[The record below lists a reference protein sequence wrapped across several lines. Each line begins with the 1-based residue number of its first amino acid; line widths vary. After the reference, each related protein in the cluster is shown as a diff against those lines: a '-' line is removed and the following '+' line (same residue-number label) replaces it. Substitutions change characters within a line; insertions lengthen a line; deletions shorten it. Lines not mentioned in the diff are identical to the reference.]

1 MPDSTFD
8 PTRRR
13 LIGAAAATFL
23 LSVSKLGFAGNSQ
36 VVAIRIWPASSYTR
50 ITLEASDA
58 IKFKQFT
65 ISNPDRLVIDLEGV
79 QLNSVLKD
87 ISSQIADADP
97 YIKTARAGQF
107 SPDTVRLVL
116 ELKTDVKPQAF
127 TLSPVAEYKHRLV
140 VDLYP
145 ASGTQDD
152 PLMAL
157 LDDYNKGKLTEPPPQ
172 VKPKKNDANRP
183 IVVMLDPG
191 HGGEDPGAIGMNGTR
206 EKDIVLR
213 IGKQLKRMIDAERNM
228 KAFMTREED
237 IFIPLGVRVAK
248 ARKLNADLF
257 ISIHADAAPNRSARG
272 SSVFALSEKGASSA
286 FAKTMAQSENSSD
299 LIGGVKIAIQAPGQ
313 ASKTEGKVEGKLIL
327 TSKSD
332 QEVVS
337 ISVKIF
343 EEFTTGRGDDKKTS
357 KYELGIVKITPGFTI
372 KAGETKAVDFSLPFS
387 VLKSSNDELK
397 EKGGAMGAIGKL
409 GAFASNEKSEYF
421 VEADVDVK
429 SAALD
434 PSDKK
439 QIKLV

>member
-8 PTRRR
+8 PIRRR

-23 LSVSKLGFAGNSQ
+23 LSVSKLGFASNSQ

-97 YIKTARAGQF
+97 YIRTARAGQF

-127 TLSPVAEYKHRLV
+127 TLNPVAEYKHRLV
-140 VDLYP
+140 IDLYP
-145 ASGTQDD
+145 SSGAQDD

-172 VKPKKNDANRP
+172 VKPKKNDSNRP

-299 LIGGVKIAIQAPGQ
+299 LIGGVKIA
-313 ASKTEGKVEGKLIL
+313 SKDKFLAHTLLDLTQTATINDSLKLGKIMLGKVGGLNKLH
-327 TSKSD
+327 SS
-332 QEVVS
+332 QVEQA
-337 ISVKIF
+337 
-343 EEFTTGRGDDKKTS
+343 
-357 KYELGIVKITPGFTI
+357 GF
-372 KAGETKAVDFSLPFS
+372 A
-387 VLKSSNDELK
+387 VLKAPDIPSILVETAFISNPEEEQRLLDSDFQQQMAGSILSGVK
-397 EKGGAMGAIGKL
+397 T
-409 GAFASNEKSEYF
+409 YF
-421 VEADVDVK
+421 TQG
-429 SAALD
+429 AALAARA
-434 PSDKK
+434 
-439 QIKLV
+439 

>member
-8 PTRRR
+8 PIRRR

-23 LSVSKLGFAGNSQ
+23 LSVSKLGFASNSQ

-127 TLSPVAEYKHRLV
+127 TLNPVAEYKHRLV
-140 VDLYP
+140 IDLYP
-145 ASGTQDD
+145 SSGAQDD

-172 VKPKKNDANRP
+172 VKPKKNDSNRP

-299 LIGGVKIAIQAPGQ
+299 LIGGVKIA
-313 ASKTEGKVEGKLIL
+313 SKDKFLAHTLLDLTQTATINDSLKLGKIMLGKVGGLNKLH
-327 TSKSD
+327 SS
-332 QEVVS
+332 QVEQA
-337 ISVKIF
+337 
-343 EEFTTGRGDDKKTS
+343 
-357 KYELGIVKITPGFTI
+357 GF
-372 KAGETKAVDFSLPFS
+372 A
-387 VLKSSNDELK
+387 VLKAPDIPSILVETAFISNPEEEQRLLDSDFQQQMAGSILSGVK
-397 EKGGAMGAIGKL
+397 T
-409 GAFASNEKSEYF
+409 YF
-421 VEADVDVK
+421 TQG
-429 SAALD
+429 AALAARA
-434 PSDKK
+434 
-439 QIKLV
+439 

>member
-1 MPDSTFD
+1 MPDSIFD
-8 PTRRR
+8 PNRRK

-23 LSVSKLGFAGNSQ
+23 LSVSRIGFAAASQ
-36 VVAIRIWPASSYTR
+36 VVAIRIWPAASYTR

-65 ISNPDRLVIDLEGV
+65 IANPDRLVIDLEGV

-87 ISSQIADADP
+87 IGNQIADADP

-107 SPDTVRLVL
+107 TPDTVRIVL
-116 ELKTDVKPQAF
+116 DLKTDIKPQAF
-127 TLSPVAEYKHRLV
+127 TLTPVAEYKHRLV

-145 ASGTQDD
+145 ASGAQDD
-152 PLMAL
+152 PLLAL
-157 LDDYNKGKLTEPPPQ
+157 LEDYNKGKLQEPAPQ
-172 VKPKKNDANRP
+172 IKPKKQDSNRP

-206 EKDIVLR
+206 EKDIVLK

-286 FAKTMAQSENSSD
+286 FAKTLAQTQNDAD
-299 LIGGVKIAIQAPGQ
+299 LIGGVKIG
-313 ASKTEGKVEGKLIL
+313 SKDKFLAHTLLDLTQTATINDSLKLGKMMLGKVGDLNKLH
-327 TSKSD
+327 SR
-332 QEVVS
+332 QVEQA
-337 ISVKIF
+337 
-343 EEFTTGRGDDKKTS
+343 
-357 KYELGIVKITPGFTI
+357 GF
-372 KAGETKAVDFSLPFS
+372 A
-387 VLKSSNDELK
+387 VLKAPDIPSILVETAFISNPDEEQRLLD
-397 EKGGAMGAIGKL
+397 GDFQQQMAGALLSGIKSY
-409 GAFASNEKSEYF
+409 FAQG
-421 VEADVDVK
+421 
-429 SAALD
+429 AALAARA
-434 PSDKK
+434 
-439 QIKLV
+439 